1 MERSTNLTTII
12 PAAEAVSGDARIAA
26 LLADAVV
33 IKAFACK
40 RMDGFLNDTF
50 TEYANASIYRSDS
63 VRKARLVSE
72 LRHTVDASGHFYLG
86 FTMYATAEADEAI
99 DLWFGHRCVARAS
112 LDDPDNRVHLFFA
125 PEKQRFNGGEWIRL
139 VTNESDGPC
148 RIENVVLLKKRPRS
162 SGRKLEIVSPRVD
175 VRTEGDRPCAFL
187 TWRTNRPAKGRVVV
201 RPAGGRVRT
210 IRVNGFLANHEVT
223 MAGLSSGS
231 TAYEI
236 QMRERTGRLTTS
248 KRGTFRMAA
257 SPGPKSTKEGR
268 FDLPIVTTA
277 PHSWPVT
284 VGVPFAAGSVS
295 DPARVRLVD
304 ADNAPV
310 PSQVS
315 VQSRWE
321 DGSIRWALLDFRSD
335 GRSDY
340 AVEFGP
346 SVRNET
352 NGGIS
357 VRSGKGAIVV
367 ATGAMTVRIPRQQVM
382 LPGIV
387 EVEQPDGSTH
397 CFAPSGQLRRR
408 VPAISVVDGAGKVYR
423 SGKPERVVVE
433 ESGPERACILIEC
446 RHKGQGAK
454 TLMKS
459 ILRLNFF
466 RDSRRVRVEHTFVN
480 DRAASRRHQTAT
492 DASQFDQ
499 IRSLRLNLPVDF
511 GERIER
517 NELGGALASGETLE
531 LAQLQDNQYTVRR
544 QGRVVRKGRHTDGT
558 ASIAS
563 DCTSVQLTMRD
574 FWQNYPK
581 GLAVDES
588 GFRVDLCPELDPST
602 YPRGGELEDRLF
614 FYLLDGKYKL
624 RRGVSKTHDIWI
636 SYGPDAEPL
645 RAVSN
650 PPLYRVPLKVLNESS
665 AWTRLPTKSPSPY
678 PPYEAWVQGAHEAYA
693 ADRISSRAYGMLNFG
708 DWFGERT
715 YNWGNMEYDTPWC
728 FLQEFLRGGDADFF
742 RWADEAARHLADV
755 DTNHADGGTT
765 PMDTQYIHS
774 VGHVGEYYPE
784 GYRESAMFF
793 SLTMVSHT
801 WVEGL
806 FLHALLTGNRR
817 SLETALRVS
826 LKLAGEILNDF
837 DFDNCR
843 ESGWHLIHLF
853 AAYRATGRRVFL
865 NAARIVVDRVLER
878 QRASGGW
885 DRLMVPGHCRCEPP
899 RHMGNAGF
907 MVGIL
912 MVGLKR
918 FHEVTG
924 DDEVA
929 GSIVRA
935 ADYCIDKMWLPDR
948 ATFRYTCC
956 PHSNVPP
963 DADMRILK
971 GVAAA
976 YQFTGDERF
985 KRVLETG
992 IQTAIQHPPTV
1003 HRGVGKPIS
1012 SLLRGAPQIIADM
1025 P

>member
-1 MERSTNLTTII
+1 MTTVI

-40 RMDGFLNDTF
+40 RLDGFLNDTF

-72 LRHTVDASGHFYLG
+72 LRHKVEASGHFYLG

-99 DLWFGHRCVARAS
+99 DIWFGHRCVARAS

-125 PEKQRFNGGEWIRL
+125 PEKQRFKGADTIRL

-148 RIENVVLLKKRPRS
+148 RIENVVLLRKRPRPIE
-162 SGRKLEIVSPRVD
+162 RKLVIVSPHVD
-175 VRTEGDRPCAFL
+175 VRPDGDGSKATL

-201 RPAGGRVRT
+201 RPSGERARTTRVTR
-210 IRVNGFLANHEVT
+210 FLANHEVV
-223 MAGLSSGS
+223 MSGLPSGS

-236 QMRERTGRLTTS
+236 EMRDRTGRLTTS

-257 SPGPKSTKEGR
+257 SRRSGSTKEGR
-268 FDLPIVTTA
+268 FDLPIVTKA

-304 ADNAPV
+304 ADDAPV

-346 SVRNET
+346 SVRNEVK
-352 NGGIS
+352 GGIS
-357 VRSGKGAIVV
+357 VRSVRGGIVV
-367 ATGAMTVRIPRQQVM
+367 ATGAMTVRIPKQQVV

-387 EVEQPDGSTH
+387 EVEQSDGRTH
-397 CFAPSGQLRRR
+397 CFARSNQTRGS
-408 VPAISVVDGAGKVYR
+408 VPAISVVDGTGKVYN

-433 ESGPERACILIEC
+433 ASGPERACILIEC
-446 RHKGQGAK
+446 RHRSRGTK

-459 ILRLNFF
+459 ILRLHFF
-466 RDSRRVRVEHTFVN
+466 RDSSRIRVEHTFVN
-480 DRAASRRHQTAT
+480 DSANERVD
-492 DASQFDQ
+492 DAQFTH
-499 IRSLRLNLPVDF
+499 INSLCLKLPVDV
-511 GERIER
+511 GAQIER
-517 NELGGALASGETLE
+517 CEVGGTGASSGSLE
-531 LAQLQDNQYTVRR
+531 LTQLQDNQFAVRR
-544 QGRVVRKGRHTDGT
+544 QGGVVVSKGRHADGT

-563 DCTSVQLTMRD
+563 GGPSVQLAMRD
-574 FWQNYPK
+574 FWQSYPK
-581 GLAVDES
+581 GLAVDER
-588 GFRVDLCPELDPST
+588 GFRVDLCPELGTST

-624 RRGVSKTHDIWI
+624 RRGVSKTHDLWL
-636 SYGPDAEPL
+636 SYAPDAEPL
-645 RAVSN
+645 RAVQK
-650 PPLYRVPLKVLNESS
+650 PPLYRVPLSVFNDSE
-665 AWTRLPTKSPSPY
+665 AWTRLPATDPSPY
-678 PPYEAWVQGAHEAYA
+678 PPYEVWVEGAHKSYA

-728 FLQEFLRGGDADFF
+728 FLQEFLRGGHEDFF
-742 RWADEAARHLADV
+742 RWADEASRHLADV

-765 PMDTQYIHS
+765 PIDSQYIHS

-784 GYRESAMFF
+784 GYREQAMFF

-817 SLETALRVS
+817 SYETALRVS
-826 LKLAGEILNDF
+826 IRLASEILNDF

-865 NAARIVVDRVLER
+865 NAARIIVDRVLER

-885 DRLMVPGHCRCEPP
+885 DRLMVPGHCHCEPP
-899 RHMGNAGF
+899 RHTGNAGF
-907 MVGIL
+907 MVGVL

-924 DDEVA
+924 DDKVA
-929 GSIVRA
+929 DSIVRA
-935 ADYCIDKMWLPDR
+935 ADYCIDKMWLPEK

-963 DADMRILK
+963 DADMRMLK

-976 YQFTGDERF
+976 YQFTGEQRF
-985 KRVLETG
+985 KRVLEAG
-992 IQTAIQHPPTV
+992 IPTAIQHSPTV
-1003 HRGVGKPIS
+1003 HRGVGKTIS
-1012 SLLRGAPQIIADM
+1012 SLMRGAPQVISDM
-1025 P
+1025 PKRRS